1 MMRSSSQT
9 KDTESEEMRCKAG
22 AERGEL
28 TGGEGM
34 KVVAPGDWEEGA
46 SQERWWGW
54 RAEGMGLA

>member
-1 MMRSSSQT
+1 MR
-9 KDTESEEMRCKAG
+9 RKAG

-46 SQERWWGW
+46 GQERWWGW
-54 RAEGMGLA
+54 QAEGMGLA

>member
-1 MMRSSSQT
+1 M
-9 KDTESEEMRCKAG
+9 KDTESEEMRRKAR

-34 KVVAPGDWEEGA
+34 KVVASGDWEEGA
-46 SQERWWGW
+46 GQERWWGW